1 MILSVDPGETTGLC
15 LWSEAGDFMSKTK
28 VSIDELTDW
37 CQSPAATGIT
47 TIVYE
52 DFRIYGHKAA
62 KLVGSTVPAS
72 QVIGILKLLAKQQGA
87 KLVPQNANILRIAA
101 MHTGI
106 SIPATGHIDDALSA
120 YLHGY
125 YYFESI
131 GLRRPALQEAD
142 FIR

>member
-1 MILSVDPGETTGLC
+1 MIISVDPGETTGLC
-15 LWSEAGDFMSKTK
+15 LWSEAGDFISKTK
-28 VSIDELTDW
+28 LSIDELTDW

-47 TIVYE
+47 AIVYE
-52 DFRIYGHKAA
+52 DFLLYGHKAG
-62 KLVGSTVPAS
+62 KQVGSRVPAS
-72 QVIGILKLLAKQQGA
+72 QVIGIVKLLGKQQRA
-87 KLVPQNANILRIAA
+87 KLVRQPANILRITA

-106 SIPATGHIDDALSA
+106 PIPATGHIDDALSA

-131 GLRRPALQEAD
+131 GLRRPALQEQD